1 MQYKRVVISQ
11 RGGPEALH
19 VVNDTLREPV
29 KNEIRIKVMAAGVS
43 FADVLMREGVYMGMP
58 KFPFTPGY
66 DIVGLVDKLGENVT
80 ELCKGDYVAALTV
93 HGGYSE
99 YIFLPEYELVKIPN
113 GIDPVEAVSLVL
125 NYITAYQMLFR
136 TANVK
141 DGEKILVH
149 GAAGG
154 VGTALLQLAKLKKLT
169 VYGTAS
175 VSKHQLVENLG
186 AIPIDYK
193 SENFEKKIKRLTN
206 EGVDTVFD
214 GTGELGNRSYKFLRK
229 NGRLIIYGISSM
241 LKDGRRNILKLITTY
256 LRFSIFLKN
265 LIPDSKRVLL
275 YQITGY
281 KKLHP
286 DWFKTDLETLLE
298 LLREKKIKPI
308 IYKVLPL
315 DKVNEAH
322 NLLNNSSA
330 QGKIVLSLLK
340 D

>member
-1 MQYKRVVISQ
+1 MQYKRVVISK

-19 VVNDTLREPV
+19 VANDTLKEPV
-29 KNEIRIKVMAAGVS
+29 KNEIRIKVIAAGVS

-66 DIVGLVDKLGENVT
+66 DIVGIVDKSGENT
-80 ELCKGDYVAALTV
+80 NKFRKGDYVAALTV

-99 YIFLPEYELVKIPN
+99 YIFLPENDLVKIPG
-113 GIDPVEAVSLVL
+113 GIDPAEAVCLVL

-136 TANVK
+136 TSNVK

-154 VGTALLQLAKLKKLT
+154 VGTALLQLAKLKNLT

-175 VSKHQLVENLG
+175 ASKHGIVENLG
-186 AIPIDYK
+186 AVPIDYK
-193 SENFEKKIKRLTN
+193 SDNFEKKIKSLIN
-206 EGVDTVFD
+206 EGVDIVFD
-214 GTGELGNRSYKFLRK
+214 GTGELGNRSYKILRK

-241 LKDGRRNILKLITTY
+241 LKDGRRNILKLIATY
-256 LRFSIFLKN
+256 LRLSIFLRN
-265 LIPDSKRVLL
+265 LIPGSKMVLL
-275 YQITGY
+275 YQITNY

-286 DWFKTDLETLLE
+286 DWFKEDLETLFE
-298 LLREKKIKPI
+298 LLKSEKIKPI
-308 IYKVLPL
+308 IYKTFPL
-315 DKVNEAH
+315 DMVNEAH
-322 NLLNNSSA
+322 NLLNNSSV
-330 QGKIVLSLLK
+330 QGKIVLSLSK